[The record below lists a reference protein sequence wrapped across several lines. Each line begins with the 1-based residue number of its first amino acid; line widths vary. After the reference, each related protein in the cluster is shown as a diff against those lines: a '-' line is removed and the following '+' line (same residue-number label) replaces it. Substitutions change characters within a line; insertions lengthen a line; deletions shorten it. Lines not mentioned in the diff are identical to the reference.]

1 MPISEFIFIGL
12 LGVAG
17 ILGFRKGLISQV
29 TMFLGLCLGI
39 WLALRFA
46 GLVGEQLAP
55 YGVPAGE
62 KGYLISFVLVFAGVV
77 LGVYFLGR
85 FAARVLKV
93 LMLGWVDKL
102 AGLLFGVLKA
112 ALILSVLLA
121 VLARAGVTDKLFS
134 QKAQEGLFYRTLSDF
149 APTFY
154 PTLRDFGTKLTNS
167 LQENNLLEDDH

>member
-85 FAARVLKV
+85 FAAYLERPPCGIGACGGDRQALFPE
-93 LMLGWVDKL
+93 G
-102 AGLLFGVLKA
+102 ARGALL
-112 ALILSVLLA
+112 SH
-121 VLARAGVTDKLFS
+121 
-134 QKAQEGLFYRTLSDF
+134 TL
-149 APTFY
+149 
-154 PTLRDFGTKLTNS
+154 
-167 LQENNLLEDDH
+167 